1 MKVCPRFSPS
11 RLFQVRTPAEHLNL
25 NQQVSSDS
33 PASSAGL
40 STPKSHPAH
49 THKFPSFPDDIN
61 DIPTL
66 HLTAGPVPRAMR
78 RRRSHLQQ
86 WIEDQ
91 HHHTAHL
98 DADSADAFDLSE
110 RGDGPASKQ
119 RVGTP
124 CNPYLAYPH
133 LGGPAVG
140 PKNFNEAGSMHSY
153 VVVDDAV
160 DGPEGDHGDLD
171 SEGAE
176 VCVHAAALLHFAA

>member
-25 NQQVSSDS
+25 KQQVSSDS